1 MEHSVEI
8 LGVLTGIGIGYFT
21 YLRYKNDKTNR
32 QRIAKDL
39 KYQRHL
45 QNAFDYQIQMYA
57 FMQAHD
63 AEGFKLA
70 SEQVSEEL
78 NKCEEILK
86 SK

>member
-1 MEHSVEI
+1 MIYVFTALNI
-8 LGVLTGIGIGYFT
+8 GLVIFGIYEERK
-21 YLRYKNDKTNR
+21 LRAKVREYR
-32 QRIAKDL
+32 RIEL

-86 SK
+86 RK